1 MSRRPVAR
9 RMYSRFRS
17 AKFIFFMSL
26 CNALVMLM
34 NIVYMYN
41 RGEVIQTKQEIIR
54 EVIRTVPCEEDTE
67 KEHKA
72 KVRVK
77 YFGEEKQRHEEE
89 ETERELPLCTNK
101 TEQDVECEI
110 SFSEFNYP
118 LEINMTKLVSDYKR
132 QGYVNEVIINKYTH
146 IETIVPAKSC
156 MYGDKKESQK
166 NVFMIYL
173 IKSTP
178 TNYARRNA
186 IRKSW
191 ADENK
196 FPNIRLVFLMGIPER
211 SALNDMVLA
220 ESKEFSDILQLDF
233 IDTYYNLT
241 LKAIGG
247 IRWTAKNCPGAK
259 FAVMG
264 DDDYYVATDFMLSLL
279 EHIHSFQPAGVYM
292 GGLIHSAKPQRD
304 RSAKWYI
311 SPADYPFN
319 KYPPVIRG
327 GTLVMSMDFVIDMNI
342 VIPYTKPI
350 RFDDVYFGIVAYKL
364 GIKPM
369 TEDRFA
375 IRKVRYSDDEFRTV
389 LSSHGY
395 KRPFELKHAWRCH
408 EIMQELARENS
419 TKKTCW

>member
-1 MSRRPVAR
+1 MSRRLAGSS
-9 RMYSRFRS
+9 MYSRFRS
-17 AKFIFFMSL
+17 AKFIFFMTL
-26 CNALVMLM
+26 CNAMVMLM
-34 NIVYMYN
+34 NVVYMYH
-41 RGEVIQTKQEIIR
+41 RGEVVQTKQEIIR
-54 EVIRTVPCEEDTE
+54 EVIRTVPCEEEIE

-77 YFGEEKQRHEEE
+77 YFDDVKHRHEEE
-89 ETERELPLCTNK
+89 ETESELPLCANVT
-101 TEQDVECEI
+101 TPGVECELP
-110 SFSEFNYP
+110 FSEFHYP
-118 LEINMTKLVSDYKR
+118 LQIDMKNLVSIYKEK
-132 QGYVNEVIINKYTH
+132 GHVDEPIINKYTH
-146 IETIVPAKSC
+146 IETIRPTKICV
-156 MYGDKKESQK
+156 YGGDKGPKK
-166 NVFMIYL
+166 DVFLIYL

-191 ADENK
+191 ANEYK

-211 SALNDMVLA
+211 STLNDMVVT
-220 ESKEFSDILQLDF
+220 ESKEFGDILQLDF

-279 EHIHSFQPAGVYM
+279 EHMYSIQPTKIYM

-304 RSAKWYI
+304 KSAKWYI

-319 KYPPVIRG
+319 RYPPVIRG

-342 VIPYTKPI
+342 VIPYTKTIP
-350 RFDDVYFGIVAYKL
+350 FDDVYFAIVAYKL
-364 GIKPM
+364 GIKAM

-375 IRKVRYSDDEFRTV
+375 FRKVRYSDDEFRTV

>member
-1 MSRRPVAR
+1 MSRRFVGR
-9 RMYSRFRS
+9 SMYSRFRS
-17 AKFIFFMSL
+17 AKFIFFMSI

-34 NIVYMYN
+34 NVMSVYN
-41 RGEVIQTKQEIIR
+41 RGELAQTKQEIIR
-54 EVIRTVPCEEDTE
+54 EVIRTVPCEEDAE
-67 KEHKA
+67 KEPKA
-72 KVRVK
+72 KVHVK
-77 YFGEEKQRHEEE
+77 YFEDESQRHEEE
-89 ETERELPLCTNK
+89 DSDNELPLCSNV
-101 TEQDVECEI
+101 TEPGVECEI
-110 SFSEFNYP
+110 QFSDFQYP

-132 QGYVNEVIINKYTH
+132 QGHVDETVINKYTH
-146 IETIVPAKSC
+146 TETLVPAKTCVQGEGKSSE
-156 MYGDKKESQK
+156 KH
-166 NVFMIYL
+166 VFMIYL

-178 TNYARRNA
+178 TNYARRNV

-191 ADENK
+191 ADEYK
-196 FPNIRLVFLMGIPER
+196 FPSIRLVFLMGFPVR
-211 SALNDMVLA
+211 STLNEMIVA
-220 ESKEFSDILQLDF
+220 ESKEFGDILQLDF

-259 FAVMG
+259 FAIMG

-279 EHIHSFQPAGVYM
+279 EHIHTFHPTSVYM

-342 VIPYTKPI
+342 VIPYTKSLP
-350 RFDDVYFGIVAYKL
+350 FDDVYFAIVAYKL
-364 GIKPM
+364 GVKPM

-375 IRKVRYSDDEFRTV
+375 FRKVRYSDEEFRTV

-408 EIMQELARENS
+408 EIIQELARENS